1 MSFAPN
7 QDDVTL
13 VTGGQIWGGWTEVT
27 VSYAMEMAA
36 GAFEFV
42 TTERWPGQQAVKG
55 IQPGAA
61 CTVKIGAE
69 TVITGH
75 VDSVEPAYDNDTH
88 QVTIKGRDAAGDLV
102 DCAAV
107 SQTGQWMNATP
118 MSIAEALCKPFGIPV
133 STKLNLGAPL
143 QQFRLQFGETAWEA
157 IERLARYLGVI
168 AYSTGLG
175 ALEFVQSGSGGT
187 AAAVKLGDNIL
198 SAKATYDYKGRF
210 SEVMVIGQSS
220 GSDLMSPSQC
230 AGHIATAKDPNITRY
245 RPKVVMA
252 EIVTVGSNLQTRANW
267 EVAVRAG
274 RSRKADV
281 TVQGWRDAKGNLY
294 STNTLIH
301 IDDAFLG
308 LQGVYLVAGVEFTVS
323 ENGRITKLELMPP
336 EAFQPVPVP
345 LEGFQDDLGGRTL
358 NVGS

>member
-1 MSFAPN
+1 VTI
-7 QDDVTL
+7 DKDEVTL
-13 VTGGQIWGGWTEVT
+13 ITGGKIWSGWTEVT

-36 GAFEFV
+36 GAFEFI

-55 IQPGAA
+55 IQPGAD
-61 CTVKIGAE
+61 CTVKIGD
-69 TVITGH
+69 TIVITGH
-75 VDSVEPAYDNDTH
+75 VDSVEPEYDSGRH

-107 SQTGQWMNATP
+107 SNSGQWNSAAP
-118 MSIAEALCKPFGIPV
+118 LDIAKAICGPFKVPV
-133 STKLNLGAPL
+133 STKLDLGAPP
-143 QQFRLQFGETAWEA
+143 QYFRLQFGETAWEA

-175 ALEFVQSGSGGT
+175 TLEFVQSGSGGT

-198 SAKATYDYKGRF
+198 AARANYDFKGRF
-210 SEVMVIGQSS
+210 SEVMVIGQSG
-220 GSDLMSPSQC
+220 GSDITSPSLC
-230 AGHIATAKDPNITRY
+230 AGQIATAKDPNVTRY

-252 EIVTVGSNLQTRANW
+252 EMVTEGGNLQQRANW

-274 RSRKADV
+274 RSRRAEV
-281 TVQGWRDAKGNLY
+281 TVQGWRDADGNLY

-308 LQGVYLVAGVEFTVS
+308 LKGVYLVAGADFTVS
-323 ENGRITKLELMPP
+323 EGGRITKLTLMPP
-336 EAFQPVPVP
+336 QAFNPMPVPMG
-345 LEGFQDDLGGRTL
+345 GFRDGTFGGGIRV
-358 NVGS
+358 VGN

>member
-1 MSFAPN
+1 MTIGK
-7 QDDVTL
+7 DEVTL
-13 VTGGQIWGGWTEVT
+13 VTGGNIWGGWTEVT

-61 CTVKIGAE
+61 CTVKIGD
-69 TVITGH
+69 TIVITGH
-75 VDSVEPAYDNDTH
+75 VDSVEPEYDAGSH

-102 DCAAV
+102 DCAAI
-107 SQTGQWMNATP
+107 SNSGQWNNAAP
-118 MSIAEALCKPFGIPV
+118 LDIAKAICAPFRVPV
-133 STKLNLGAPL
+133 STKLDLGAPL
-143 QQFRLQFGETAWEA
+143 QFFRLQFGETAWEA

-175 ALEFVQSGSGGT
+175 TLEFVQSGSGGT
-187 AAAVKLGDNIL
+187 AAAVALGDNIL
-198 SAKATYDYKGRF
+198 SGRGNYDFKGLF
-210 SEVMVIGQSS
+210 SEIMVVGQSG
-220 GSDLMSPSQC
+220 GSDAMSPTQC
-230 AGHIATAKDPNITRY
+230 AGAIATAKDPNVPRY

-252 EIVTVGSNLQTRANW
+252 EIVTLDGNLQQRANW

-274 RSRKADV
+274 RSRRAEI
-281 TVQGWRDAKGNLY
+281 TVQGWRDANGDLY

-308 LQGVYLVAGVEFTVS
+308 LKGVYLVAGVDFTVS
-323 ENGRITKLELMPP
+323 EGGRITKLDLMPP
-336 EAFQPVPVP
+336 AAFNPMPVPVG
-345 LEGFQDDLGGRTL
+345 GFMDNMGGGLRVAG
-358 NVGS
+358 N